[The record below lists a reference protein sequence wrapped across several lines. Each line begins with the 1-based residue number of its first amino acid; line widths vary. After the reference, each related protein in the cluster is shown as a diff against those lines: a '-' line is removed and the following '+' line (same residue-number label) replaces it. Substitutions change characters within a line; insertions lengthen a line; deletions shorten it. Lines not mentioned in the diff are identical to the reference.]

1 MRKIND
7 PRQARLV
14 DPFQGL
20 FAPAAVRIL
29 QAGWQGLFRH
39 AILELLPVAELSHHF
54 HAALGAPTKEPYSM
68 AGLVFLA
75 DFQGW
80 TAAEAAEASMFRT
93 DVQYALNLEPGAEV
107 STRTVERYQKRSRDD
122 DLAARVFDR
131 VTADLVGRLELDAT
145 RQRLDSTHL
154 FSRMATFGR
163 TRLMAVAVKRFLAQ
177 VKRHDPAA
185 YVALPGP
192 LRLRYEPAQSR
203 LFAAVASDDA
213 EVRRRARRQAAEDLL
228 WVIEHFADREDM
240 AGRPSFKALRA
251 IFAQQCEVIEGEVE
265 LRAKPG
271 GNCIQN
277 PSDLEATYD
286 GHKGPGYQ
294 VQIAETCAPGN
305 EVQLITAARPRTA
318 CEADESAVTPM
329 LEQLGSAGR
338 MPGAMLVDAA
348 YANDANVQAAAA
360 RGVELV
366 GPITGRDPQSD
377 AAEILTI
384 DDFAVDERTGVVEA
398 CPAGHA
404 PLSCARDE
412 GAGTTRLEMAARAC
426 VGCRFRGQCPITCTP
441 DGRYVLKYS
450 DRRRRL
456 AERRREQQTEAFKRR
471 YAMRSGI
478 ESTNS
483 GLKNRLGLG
492 TLPVR
497 GRGSVFRMVW
507 HKLAGWNLLRAAAS
521 TKLRA
526 WLAAEVAATRG
537 GGGFAPSE
545 LHASPFAGPNEA
557 SGCIPRHAWMAFIGP
572 AALQA
577 A

>member
-20 FAPAAVRIL
+20 FAPAAVRVL
-29 QAGWQGLFRH
+29 QTGWQGLFRH
-39 AILELLPVAELSHHF
+39 AILELLPVAELARHF
-54 HAALGAPTKEPYSM
+54 HPELGAPTKELYSM

-80 TAAEAAEASMFRT
+80 TAAEAAEAYMFRT

-107 STRTVERYQKRSRDD
+107 SARTVERYQKRFRDD
-122 DLAARVFDR
+122 ESAARVFDR
-131 VTADLVGRLELDAT
+131 LTTDLVGRLELDAS

-163 TRLMAVAVKRFLAQ
+163 TRLMAVAVKRFLVQ

-185 YVALPGP
+185 YAALPEP
-192 LRLRYEPAQSR
+192 LRLRYEPAQSQ
-203 LFAAVASDDA
+203 LFAAVASQDA
-213 EVRRRARRQAAEDLL
+213 EVRRQARRQAALDLL
-228 WVIEHFADREDM
+228 WVIERFADRDDL
-240 AGRPSFKALRA
+240 AGRPSFKALRT
-251 IFAQQCEVIEGEVE
+251 IFDQQCELVDGKLE
-265 LRAKPG
+265 LRAKTG
-271 GNCIQN
+271 GDCIQN
-277 PSDLEATYD
+277 PSDPDATYD

-294 VQIAETCAPGN
+294 VQIAETCVPGN
-305 EVQLITAARPRTA
+305 EVQLITAARPQTA
-318 CEADESAVTPM
+318 CATDESAVTPM
-329 LEQLGSAGR
+329 LDQLESAGR
-338 MPGAMLVDAA
+338 TPEAMLVDAA

-366 GPITGRDPQSD
+366 GPITGRDPQTD
-377 AAEILTI
+377 ATAVLTI

-404 PLSCARDE
+404 PLSCVRDQE
-412 GAGTTRLEMAARAC
+412 AGKTKLEMAARAC
-426 VGCRFRGQCPITCTP
+426 VGCPFRPQCPITCTP
-441 DGRYVLKYS
+441 EGRYVLKYS
-450 DRRRRL
+450 DHGRRL
-456 AERRREQQTEAFKRR
+456 AERRREQQTDAFKER

-492 TLPVR
+492 KLPVR
-497 GRGSVFRMVW
+497 GRGSVFRMIW
-507 HKLAGWNLLRAAAS
+507 HKLAGWNLLRAAAAP
-521 TKLRA
+521 KLRA
-526 WLAAEVAATRG
+526 WLAEQVAATLQTG
-537 GGGFAPSE
+537 GLARFE
-545 LHASPFAGPNEA
+545 LNLSPFSRPDEPSRNA
-557 SGCIPRHAWMAFIGP
+557 PRRPLSPFISLV
-572 AALQA
+572 ALQA

>member
-39 AILELLPVAELSHHF
+39 AILARLPVAELSRHF
-54 HAALGAPTKEPYSM
+54 HRDLGTPTKELYSM

-80 TAAEAAEASMFRT
+80 TAAEAAEAYMFRT

-107 STRTVERYQKRSRDD
+107 SARTVERYQQRFRDD
-122 DLAARVFDR
+122 DLAAWVFDR

-163 TRLMAVAVKRFLAQ
+163 TRLMAVAVKRFLVQ

-185 YVALPGP
+185 YVALPEP
-192 LRLRYEPAQSR
+192 LRLRYEPAQSQ

-228 WVIEHFADREDM
+228 WVIDHFADRDDM
-240 AGRPSFKALRA
+240 AGRPSFQVLRT
-251 IFAQQCEVIEGEVE
+251 IFAQQCEVVEGKVE

-271 GNCIQN
+271 GECIQN
-277 PSDLEATYD
+277 PSDPEATYD

-305 EVQLITAARPRTA
+305 EVQLITAAEPQTA
-318 CEADESAVTPM
+318 CETDESAVTPM
-329 LEQLGSAGR
+329 LDQLEAAGR
-338 MPGAMLVDAA
+338 LPEAMLVDAA

-377 AAEILTI
+377 ATEVLTI

-398 CPAGHA
+398 CPAGRP
-404 PLSCARDE
+404 PLSCIRLE
-412 GAGTTRLEMAARAC
+412 GSGKTKLEMAARAC
-426 VGCRFRGQCPITCTP
+426 VGCPFRAQCPITCTP

-450 DRRRRL
+450 DHRRRL
-456 AERRREQQTEAFKRR
+456 AERRREQQTDAFKRR

-492 TLPVR
+492 VLPVR

-507 HKLAGWNLLRAAAS
+507 HKLAGWNLLRAAAAP
-521 TKLRA
+521 KLRA
-526 WLAAEVAATRG
+526 WLAAEVAATLR
-537 GGGFAPSE
+537 GGGFAPSG
-545 LHASPFAGPNEA
+545 LHLSPLSQPDEP
-557 SGCIPRHAWMAFIGP
+557 SRRVLRHAWRAFAGP
-572 AALQA
+572 AALRA